1 MTRVA
6 ELMTKDVIHSVHPD
20 STVEGAAERMTEV
33 HRGCLVVIDGGKLVG
48 IVTERD
54 LVQRVMAKGYMPDRV
69 RVSEIMSKP
78 VITVGP
84 EALLTDAARIMMENR
99 IRRLPVIEGFDV
111 VGDVWVSMWM
121 RVHPNFGHSRMRANR
136 GSGNEGNST

>member
-1 MTRVA
+1 
-6 ELMTKDVIHSVHPD
+6 MTKDVIHSVRSD
-20 STVEGAAERMTEV
+20 STVETAAERMNQV
-33 HRGCLVVIDGGKLVG
+33 QRGCLVVMDGGKLVG

-54 LVQRVMAKGYMPDRV
+54 LVQRVMAKGYMPDKV
-69 RVSEIMSKP
+69 RISEIMSKP

-111 VGDVWVSMWM
+111 VGMLTVTDFAKYLSKRMGQDPM
-121 RVHPNFGHSRMRANR
+121 LAAMSRAAVLLA
-136 GSGNEGNST
+136 EH